1 MASMGLHSYVI
12 QCVCTTTSTSI
23 FLHSTTSIRMA
34 SPPCADNTFYNWQF
48 LEVVKLRQRTPSTV
62 MGKENTHNLF
72 FTPWVT
78 ILYGFLVVDVTVKFS
93 YYTLSTP
100 GLSCLYSSRIIKDDT
115 VTHLE

>member
-1 MASMGLHSYVI
+1 MSYSVFAP
-12 QCVCTTTSTSI
+12 QHPQAPSSTQPLRSGQD
-23 FLHSTTSIRMA
+23 
-34 SPPCADNTFYNWQF
+34 PPCADNIFYNWQF

-78 ILYGFLVVDVTVKFS
+78 ILYGFLVADVTVKFS